1 MRDGPGCGP
10 RRLIYLVVL
19 SRRASFRLLAL
30 ALALSACTSCKL
42 LKRNKGGPD
51 AGAGPAVSGVATA
64 SSAALAPT
72 TPPPVVTAPPPP
84 VDPNAMPAT
93 ERAALEKAKQQLTEI
108 QSLLNHGKDQPK
120 PAESDLKSR
129 CEEIETVRTTVEKRT
144 EADVKPFVDASKQTC
159 SFDVPLYSANN
170 ALDQMRFSAS
180 QASKLLVCKVAER
193 DIAKARTLKP
203 NHMKVRNT
211 EIRFNSVCRS

>member
-1 MRDGPGCGP
+1 
-10 RRLIYLVVL
+10 LVAL
-19 SRRASFRLLAL
+19 SRRASLRLLTL

-51 AGAGPAVSGVATA
+51 AGADGTAASGVATA
-64 SSAALAPT
+64 SSATLTPVPVN
-72 TPPPVVTAPPPP
+72 TPPPPVTAPPPP
-84 VDPNAMPAT
+84 VDPNAMPAS

-108 QSLLNHGKDQPK
+108 QGLLNHGKDQPK

-129 CEEIETVRTTVEKRT
+129 CEEVETVRTTVEKRA
-144 EADVKPFVDASKQTC
+144 EPDVKPFVDASKQTC

>member
-1 MRDGPGCGP
+1 M
-10 RRLIYLVVL
+10 
-19 SRRASFRLLAL
+19 SRRASFRLLTLAL
-30 ALALSACTSCKL
+30 ALAACTSCKL

-51 AGAGPAVSGVATA
+51 AGANPAVSGVATA
-64 SSAALAPT
+64 SSAAIAPT
-72 TPPPVVTAPPPP
+72 APPPVVTAPPPP

-108 QSLLNHGKDQPK
+108 QGLLNHGKDQPK

-129 CEEIETVRTTVEKRT
+129 CEEVETVRTTVEKRT
-144 EADVKPFVDASKQTC
+144 EPDVKPFIDASKQTC
-159 SFDVPLYSANN
+159 SFDVPLFSANT

-193 DIAKARTLKP
+193 DLAKARTLKP
-203 NHMKVRNT
+203 NHVKVRNT